1 MGHFERQADQH
12 AEELG
17 QLSVIEDRIEGD
29 WYCQR
34 EALAEQLTNRQP
46 IVINGD
52 LLLDFDDV
60 VDRIC
65 GQAYEGLRVALLLCL
80 SDESLGGKSF
90 RLLIEREALNLVED
104 FAPTLKTALEKD
116 HE

>member
-17 QLSVIEDRIEGD
+17 RLSVIEDRVERD

-34 EALAEQLTNRQP
+34 ERLAEQLTNRQP

-60 VDRIC
+60 IDRIC
-65 GQAYEGLRVALLLCL
+65 GRGYDGLRAALLLSL
-80 SDESLGGKSF
+80 TDESLGGKPF